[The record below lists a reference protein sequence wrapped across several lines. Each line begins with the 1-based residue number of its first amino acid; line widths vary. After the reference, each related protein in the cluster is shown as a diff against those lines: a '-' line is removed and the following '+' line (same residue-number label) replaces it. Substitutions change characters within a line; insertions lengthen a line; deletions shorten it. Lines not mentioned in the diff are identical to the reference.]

1 MSKIVMT
8 LSREERETYLAC
20 FSELDAQFTGKVIRN
35 VMARARDTFLLV
47 ATILLTD
54 FVQIIG

>member
-1 MSKIVMT
+1 MT